1 MFALVDASPRDERVA
16 PDAATMLVD
25 AVPER
30 ATTRRD
36 DVVPERAVPADVAVA
51 ARAFDVVVARRAD
64 TPRDVVP
71 DVVPAR
77 AADAVV
83 PARADVVGV
92 RETTRRVAV
101 FGAVFVRVKTL
112 IWALDCDG
120 FVPGFNCVRIVLF
133 MYGYKLLYVF
143 ALI

>member
-77 AADAVV
+77 A
-83 PARADVVGV
+83 DVVGV

-120 FVPGFNCVRIVLF
+120 FVPGFNWVRIVLF

>member
-77 AADAVV
+77 A
-83 PARADVVGV
+83 DVVGV

>member
-51 ARAFDVVVARRAD
+51 ARAFDAVVARRAD

-71 DVVPAR
+71 D
-77 AADAVV
+77 VV

-120 FVPGFNCVRIVLF
+120 FVPGFNWVRIVLF